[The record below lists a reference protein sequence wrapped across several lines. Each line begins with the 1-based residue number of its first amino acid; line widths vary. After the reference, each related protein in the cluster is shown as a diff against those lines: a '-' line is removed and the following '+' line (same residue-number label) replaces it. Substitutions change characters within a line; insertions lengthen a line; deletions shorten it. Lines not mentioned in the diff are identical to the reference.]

1 MPACLSAKD
10 ALPAVYEAF
19 AAAIER
25 QDAQALARFYTADC
39 QVFPTG
45 ADIIS
50 GVGAIPG
57 FFVAFFKMGIKR
69 CSFEI
74 FEIEEHGEIAYE
86 TGRATLYADGDATAG
101 TIKYLVIWKCVDG
114 QWLVHRDI
122 LSGDAPAAQ

>member
-1 MPACLSAKD
+1 MPPCVSARD
-10 ALPAVYEAF
+10 ALPVVYDAF
-19 AAAIER
+19 VAAIER
-25 QDAQALARFYTADC
+25 QDAQALARFYTSDC
-39 QVFPTG
+39 QVFPAG

-50 GVGAIPG
+50 GVGSIPQ
-57 FFVAFFKMGIKR
+57 FFDGFFKMGIKR

-86 TGRATLYADGDATAG
+86 TGRATLYADGGATAG

-122 LSGDAPAAQ
+122 LSSDAPAA